1 MFQDFGA
8 GYNRV
13 WRYSG
18 AFRPAVSSLV
28 SFRKVDV
35 LSGKLSGCV
44 KLPKL
49 VEYIVPTVSYGEF
62 IEALESLHQR
72 SLIERHSDS
81 FTQPVIMDYMT
92 GYF

>member
-1 MFQDFGA
+1 M
-8 GYNRV
+8 Y
-13 WRYSG
+13 
-18 AFRPAVSSLV
+18 
-28 SFRKVDV
+28 
-35 LSGKLSGCV
+35 SGKLSECV

-81 FTQPVIMDYMT
+81 FTQQPVIMDYMT
-92 GYF
+92 EWATFYDPE